1 MVAIYAIRSDYAE
14 LGHLEEFQSHKCWV
28 KLLSFVHAVG
38 DLNCSIIEP
47 SFFQPEVMTIVTDPL
62 WFSSLNSHKK
72 RAAKLHTHKAI
83 FPYKTTTQL
92 PLPAMDINFK
102 CPTSWKGMPY
112 QLEGNALPVGRD
124 RKLPPFHLRPKNHL
138 HASRRWWSS
147 WRTWQ
152 VPWIEIFL
160 FVKTLWVK
168 TPPCNSGKWRFA
180 LAPS

>member
-1 MVAIYAIRSDYAE
+1 MVAMYAIRSDYAE

-72 RAAKLHTHKAI
+72 RAAKLTPHTK
-83 FPYKTTTQL
+83 PSSPTKQQL
-92 PLPAMDINFK
+92 NHYQPWTLISNALPVGRE
-102 CPTSWKGMPY
+102 CPTSWKG
-112 QLEGNALPVGRD
+112 Q
-124 RKLPPFHLRPKNHL
+124 KTSSIPPPPKKKHL
-138 HASRRWWSS
+138 HAPRRWWSS

-152 VPWIEIFL
+152 GLSVFFDL
-160 FVKTLWVK
+160 SF
-168 TPPCNSGKWRFA
+168 C
-180 LAPS
+180 